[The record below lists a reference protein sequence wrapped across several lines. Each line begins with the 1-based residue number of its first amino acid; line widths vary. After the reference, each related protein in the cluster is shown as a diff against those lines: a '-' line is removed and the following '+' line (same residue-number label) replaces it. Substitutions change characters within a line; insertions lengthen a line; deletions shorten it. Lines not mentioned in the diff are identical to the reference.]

1 MARDGLRLARLTDHE
16 ELRQDGDRLQVD
28 GERPQDLSRH
38 IQGVTRF
45 LKFWRRLK
53 TCVCRNT
60 QNVTS
65 RNN

>member
-38 IQGVTRF
+38 IQGVTDQQIFRH
-45 LKFWRRLK
+45 LS
-53 TCVCRNT
+53 TT
-60 QNVTS
+60 PPYQNRTIFKC
-65 RNN
+65 